1 MLYIIFKTVL
11 TAVIV
16 VGVSELAKRYSTFA
30 AILASLPLISIL
42 AMIWLYV
49 DTKDVSKI
57 IDLSHGIFWL
67 VLPTLLFFVLLPIL
81 LKTQLGFW
89 LSMFFSCLAMVI
101 FYFLF
106 VIVGRKIGLPI

>member
-49 DTKDVSKI
+49 DTKDV